1 MKTESCAAA
10 GNGDPL
16 PPPRL
21 ALLISDPRVR
31 NEIESLLKERPG
43 GFLVVNEPESLRGLS
58 MPVVLISD
66 SIKEIA
72 ELKELPLPE
81 GSRLLAIQ
89 TTWGGEAASAS
100 FVAGADDTL
109 RYPLEAAQVLEKVD
123 KAFSDFSPRSSE
135 NAQKQAAGPTHAK
148 AG

>member
-1 MKTESCAAA
+1 MKTESCLAAD
-10 GNGDPL
+10 NGEPL
-16 PPPRL
+16 PTPRL
-21 ALLISDPRVR
+21 ALLISDLRIR
-31 NEIESLLKERPG
+31 NEIESFLRERPG
-43 GFLVVNEPESLRGLS
+43 GFLVVNDPESLRGLS
-58 MPVVLISD
+58 VPVVLIAD

-72 ELKELPLPE
+72 EIKELPLPE

-123 KAFSDFSPRSSE
+123 KALSGFSSRTPV
-135 NAQKQAAGPTHAK
+135 NAQKHPEDPRHAEAG
-148 AG
+148 